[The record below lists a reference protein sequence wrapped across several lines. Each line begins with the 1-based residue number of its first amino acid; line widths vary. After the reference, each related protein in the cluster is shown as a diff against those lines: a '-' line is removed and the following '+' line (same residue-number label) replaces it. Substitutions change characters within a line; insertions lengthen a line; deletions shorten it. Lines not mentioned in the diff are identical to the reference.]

1 LLTQLAPYI
10 VVITQRKGEFRKLA
24 LFYQIKKT
32 MTQIISYLNFNGKTR
47 EAMQFYQQCFGGE
60 LVMQKIAESPMAAQM
75 PSEMGNHILHSS
87 LTNSGIAIMA
97 SDMLGD
103 KIVTGNSIS
112 LCLNCSSQEEINLFF
127 ENLSKDGKITHPLHQ
142 SFWGSTFGHLV
153 DKYGINWMLNYSK
166 N

>member
-1 LLTQLAPYI
+1 
-10 VVITQRKGEFRKLA
+10 
-24 LFYQIKKT
+24 

-47 EAMQFYQQCFGGE
+47 EAMQFCQQRLGGE
-60 LVMQKIAESPMAAQM
+60 LVMQKIAESPMAAQL
-75 PSEMGNHILHSS
+75 PSEMGNRILHSR
-87 LTNSGIAIMA
+87 LTNNGITLMA

-112 LCLNCSSQEEINLFF
+112 LCINCSSQEEITRFF
-127 ENLSKDGKITHPLHQ
+127 EHLSKDGKVTHPLHQ